1 MLLAAIIAAGAS
13 VKVYAAKNYATSGGN
28 NSRNILWNYNKRTK
42 TLTIS
47 PNNGKKVKKQN
58 LSDLEG
64 WMGHA
69 KKVVYKKGVKSLY
82 PTFYPYGDGTYR
94 PYTNLEEVEITG
106 DIKRIDNNAF
116 DGCENLSRVTL
127 KKGVEYIGS
136 EAFYE
141 NSNLNSISFPDSI
154 RYIGDGAFYETNIKK
169 VKFNNKVIYIGED
182 AFNSDSIEEVELRKV
197 KYIGLWAFVSDN
209 IKKLSFMDDV
219 DYIDSYSYIGGK
231 QIKELF
237 LPEGFKILKSGLYSN
252 MAISKCVIPNSVIQ
266 IENRVF
272 RCTELREIIVS
283 RNVEILGKYS
293 LSDKEKGSI
302 VDDCDKL
309 QRIVIKSKKIK
320 KVYPEAMSG
329 ISADVTIEV
338 PMGFK
343 DKYTEMFRQGGLPDG
358 VKIEEIEVND
368 SDLDS
373 VKLNKTKLK
382 IKAKCNRKLELM
394 YTDEP
399 DKVTWKTSDNKII
412 KVDSSGNARSLK
424 PGKAE
429 ITATYKNHKYVCKVT
444 VTKADANNDEVE
456 LKKLIKK
463 QRRMG
468 NLYVSTNIH
477 SKQYKWKKGRLV
489 AINWSE
495 TEAIGKINLNPFTY
509 LEDFDI
515 SEAWDD
521 GYISDLGQYI
531 CEIYADDL
539 KYLKK
544 IDLSETFHERDL
556 PDEFIH
562 TENSPNVKI
571 LRLTGLEALDKDG
584 Y

>member
-1 MLLAAIIAAGAS
+1 MKKRVITIMLLAAIIAAGAS

-82 PTFYPYGDGTYR
+82 PTFYPYGDGTYM

-106 DIKRIDNNAF
+106 DIKRIDNMAF
-116 DGCENLSRVTL
+116 CGCENLSRVTL
-127 KKGVEYIGS
+127 KKGVEYIGGES
-136 EAFYE
+136 FRDT
-141 NSNLNSISFPDSI
+141 NLKSISIPDSV
-154 RYIGDGAFYETNIKK
+154 RYIGDEAFEDSQLEIIDMSEGLRMIGSYAFSGTKIKGI
-169 VKFNNKVIYIGED
+169 VL
-182 AFNSDSIEEVELRKV
+182 SDRI
-197 KYIGLWAFVSDN
+197 KYIGSLAFSDCGLLESIN
-209 IKKLSFMDDV
+209 LPEELS
-219 DYIDSYSYIGGK
+219 YIDYGLLSYDDNLVSVNIPEIANTIESTAFAGT
-231 QIKELF
+231 ELSR
-237 LPEGFKILKSGLYSN
+237 I
-252 MAISKCVIPNSVIQ
+252 VIP
-266 IENRVF
+266 
-272 RCTELREIIVS
+272 
-283 RNVEILGKYS
+283 RNVESIGTDDDFVNYIHGLFDECDS
-293 LSDKEKGSI
+293 LSLITFKTK
-302 VDDCDKL
+302 KL
-309 QRIVIKSKKIK
+309 K
-320 KVYPEAMSG
+320 KVYPYAMSG
-329 ISADVTIEV
+329 ISADATIEV
-338 PMGFK
+338 PVGYK

-412 KVDSSGNARSLK
+412 KVDSSGNASSLK

-521 GYISDLGQYI
+521 GYVPGLGQYI

-539 KYLKK
+539 KHLKK